1 MMGIDGRALRVIWTT
16 FLFGLTLAVLYA
28 IRSTVVV
35 FALAIFFAYMLWPLV
50 ELAQRFLP
58 RSRSWA
64 LAFVYV
70 VFVGALVLVGFE
82 LIPALGSEATNF
94 GTHLPRMLAGNK
106 LATIPLPTWLEPL
119 RDQVISFLSREA
131 SNLGSRVVPFV
142 QELGTKILTGLSD
155 VLPLILIPILAFFFI
170 KDGDKIRVNL
180 LGAVDDRRERSLL
193 ERILDDTH
201 VMLRNYIRALVL
213 LAVASFISWIIFL
226 SAMHYPYELL
236 LAGISGLLEF
246 IPVIGPAAAGII
258 VLVVCGVAGSGS
270 LLWIIIFWG
279 AYRVFADYV
288 LNPFLMSSGVELH
301 PLLVLFG
308 VLAGESV
315 AGVPGMFFSVPVIAI
330 LRVIYSNLKHDYNRN
345 RPTMNA
351 AKPQTASNAE
361 NTRLTPIEPVA
372 K

>member
-1 MMGIDGRALRVIWTT
+1 MMGIDERALRVIWTV
-16 FLFGLTLAVLYA
+16 FLFSLALTVLYA

-50 ELAQRFLP
+50 GLAERFLP
-58 RSRSWA
+58 RSRNWA

-70 VFVGALVLVGFE
+70 VFVGALVLIGFE
-82 LIPALGSEATNF
+82 LIPALASEATSF
-94 GTHLPRMLAGNK
+94 GTHLPRMLTGNK
-106 LATIPLPTWLEPL
+106 LATIPLPSWLEPL
-119 RDQVISFLSREA
+119 RDQVVSFLGREA

-142 QELGTKILTGLSD
+142 QELGSRILTGLSD
-155 VLPLILIPILAFFFI
+155 ILPLILIPILAFFFI
-170 KDGDKIRVNL
+170 KDGEQIRVNL
-180 LGAVDDRRERSLL
+180 LGAVDDRRDRSLL
-193 ERILDDTH
+193 ERILDDIH
-201 VMLRNYIRALVL
+201 LMLRNYIRALVL
-213 LAVASFISWIIFL
+213 LAIASFVCWVTFL
-226 SAMHYPYELL
+226 GAMHYPYELL

-258 VLVVCGVAGSGS
+258 VLIVCGVAGSGS

-288 LNPFLMSSGVELH
+288 LNPLLMSSGVELH

-308 VLAGESV
+308 VLAGETV

-330 LRVIYSNLKHDYNRN
+330 LRVIYSNLKRDYKRN
-345 RPTMNA
+345 RPAINPP
-351 AKPQTASNAE
+351 KQSGSE
-361 NTRLTPIEPVA
+361 IDRLAPVEPVA